1 MLADT
6 LPVHAQNFFLACATA
21 IPALFVAISVQ
32 RLPWGRP
39 GFVVNI
45 VKIPASP
52 EGPVYDMRIFQGL
65 TLNWPILVAAGGLLY
80 CLAGEAAA
88 LGGLIFDVRG
98 WLFDIFAGGGVII
111 AMGAVILGLV
121 FGAGVITDDSG
132 ESGQPHSG

>member
-1 MLADT
+1 MIQAVRYRFTRERNQRGNASRSAKQIRMLADT

-65 TLNWPILVAAGGLLY
+65 TLNWPYLWRQGACCIAS
-80 CLAGEAAA
+80 
-88 LGGLIFDVRG
+88 RG
-98 WLFDIFAGGGVII
+98 RPQRW
-111 AMGAVILGLV
+111 GA
-121 FGAGVITDDSG
+121 
-132 ESGQPHSG
+132 